1 MEQVGTSLE
10 RREAENNLALGIL
23 HSLAGGRPTGTL
35 SAETLTAVVEDG
47 GQPVLALVMTP
58 PMQLI
63 MAGVASGIV
72 SSEAVQIAVEGLAAL
87 GASVPGVVGEPEIAA
102 AFAQAWEAKTGC
114 SSETVM
120 SQRIYRLDKVNEI
133 LRGPGDLRNAE
144 EADTELVARWIHDF
158 SIDSREPVSYDTA
171 VRKANDS
178 IGESSLYLW
187 ENDGKPVSMAKS
199 ARPTRHGVVISLVY
213 TPPSLRGK
221 GYATSCV
228 TALSQLLLDRGY
240 RFCSLYTDLSNPT
253 SNHIYQ
259 NIGYRPVQDSV
270 ALRFVQSC

>member
-1 MEQVGTSLE
+1 MFGASVGASLE

-35 SAETLTAVVEDG
+35 PAEPLTAVVEDG
-47 GQPVLALVMTP
+47 GQLVLALVMTP

-63 MAGVASGIV
+63 MAGVASGTV
-72 SSEAVQIAVEGLAAL
+72 SREAVQTAVEGLAAL

-102 AFAQAWEAKTGC
+102 AFAQDWEAKNGC

-120 SQRIYRLDKVNEI
+120 NQRIYRLDKVNEI
-133 LRGPGDLRNAE
+133 PRGPGDLRNAE

-221 GYATSCV
+221 ACCASTSRRAIV
-228 TALSQLLLDRGY
+228 R
-240 RFCSLYTDLSNPT
+240 RR
-253 SNHIYQ
+253 
-259 NIGYRPVQDSV
+259 RPGEGSFPSV
-270 ALRFVQSC
+270 ASRASCEY